1 MDEYE
6 VKFKWKNYRF
16 EGAGRFQSM
25 ILSVDEFIRRFL
37 IHVLPSGFHRIRH
50 YGLIA
55 NAKRK
60 DNLTRAR
67 ELLKVP
73 EPLPVED
80 TDNSR
85 SEDSLEPD
93 STYICPDCG
102 EPMII
107 VETFLRCQHPRAPPE
122 RCKT

>member
-80 TDNSR
+80 TDNSK
-85 SEDSLEPD
+85 SEDSFEPD
-93 STYICPDCG
+93 STYY
-102 EPMII
+102 
-107 VETFLRCQHPRAPPE
+107 LPRLW
-122 RCKT
+122 